1 MKSKTLILYA
11 AVAFSIVAFLTIN
24 NRKDDTMTTEN
35 TQQYKEVRAQHI
47 LVADE
52 NKATELLK
60 DIKDGKISFEDC
72 AKKESKCPSGRDGG
86 DLGFFKRGMM
96 VKEFEDAAFSTN
108 KGELSAPVQTTFGW
122 HLIKV
127 TDKR

>member
-11 AVAFSIVAFLTIN
+11 AVAFSMVAFLTIN

-35 TQQYKEVRAQHI
+35 VQCKEVRAQHI
-47 LVADE
+47 LVDSE
-52 NKATELLK
+52 SKANEILK
-60 DIKDGKISFEDC
+60 DIRDGKASFEDC

-86 DLGFFKRGMM
+86 DLGYFKRGMM
-96 VKEFEDAAFSTN
+96 VKEFEDAAFSTK